1 MLPSLLLI
9 GLFSY
14 YPAVRSLVGGFYI
27 WDGFSAPRYED
38 GFGQFT
44 QYFHS
49 STFGA
54 EARNLVLLVIGSI
67 AITLVSQ
74 FVAAEVV
81 AGLHRQARAPSPS
94 TC

>member
-27 WDGFSAPRYED
+27 WDGFSAPRYD

-67 AITLVSQ
+67 AIRWCHSSSRPRWWPTCR
-74 FVAAEVV
+74 
-81 AGLHRQARAPSPS
+81 AGRAPSPS